1 MERVREGGRLSRL
14 VCTGHT
20 HVVFEIDEGNDH
32 LGTSRRIGRGR
43 SRERFEVRQQQRF
56 EVRQQQQQQQRCED
70 LQKCTLKGGT
80 STPIRITQHAQ

>member
-1 MERVREGGRLSRL
+1 MERGRERGRLSRL

-20 HVVFEIDEGNDH
+20 HVVLEIDEGNDH
-32 LGTSRRIGRGR
+32 LVTSHRRIGRGR
-43 SRERFEVRQQQRF
+43 SRERF

-80 STPIRITQHAQ
+80 STPIGITQHAQ